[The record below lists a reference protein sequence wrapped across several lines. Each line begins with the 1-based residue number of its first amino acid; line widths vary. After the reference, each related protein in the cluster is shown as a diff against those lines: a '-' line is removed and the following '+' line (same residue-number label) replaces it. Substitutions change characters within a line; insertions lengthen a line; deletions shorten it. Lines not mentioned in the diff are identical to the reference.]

1 MSMFNYYMLTAC
13 TLLCLLIFYV
23 QRECWFFI
31 WKLRGW
37 RGIMEQ
43 PILWLLLFIN
53 LEPNNVMLAVK
64 RCRKYFKSPVA
75 VIVGTR
81 ILLYIDDPDTMEA
94 VLTAPE
100 CLNKTFLQNGFFA
113 NKGLLHA
120 KDEEWKIRRKQ
131 LNPTF
136 SHKILLSFFN
146 TFDAVG
152 QEMQLQLSEMLLQ
165 AKAHKISFEALEDLI
180 SRAVLEVSCL
190 TTMDTATHF
199 TRSDTKG
206 ITKAYRTLM
215 EISALRTIKPW
226 LQIDN
231 IFRWLNE
238 EIYKKCK
245 RCNKLVEK
253 FVIDM
258 VQRKLDEWYAKTQMS
273 NRETKINIVKE
284 LKNSNNIAGINNPD
298 GNNSND
304 VTDALVGGMNYSIP
318 LVNVDSEHKR
328 IFIYQLFHLAEMGE
342 LTLEEIVNETQSMVM
357 VSFETVSTS
366 IMNVLLCLAINREYQ
381 NELRN
386 EIRQVLSNVSTQEP
400 QHQHQQRTKHI
411 SPADNDNADDFHLP
425 LVMENLQQM
434 PYLDMIINESL
445 RLLTTVPMNIR
456 NVSKDI
462 QLHIAQGKKQ
472 QRIPDIDKLHDSQN
486 VIKNK
491 RIVWIPKNTLI
502 AMDTFS
508 MQRDQSIWGPY
519 AEKFYPK
526 HFSKEYQECHARHTF
541 AFIPFSKGLRTCIG
555 SRYSIYVLKIF
566 LIKLISRF
574 DFDTSTCLE
583 NLEFVEGISL
593 KLRQSKNIEF
603 HICPYTQQK

>member
-1 MSMFNYYMLTAC
+1 MSLLTDYILTVCA
-13 TLLCLLIFYV
+13 LLCLFIFYA
-23 QRECWFFI
+23 QRKCWLFV
-31 WKLRGW
+31 WQLKGW
-37 RGIMEQ
+37 RGVIEQ
-43 PILWLLLFIN
+43 PILWLLLVIN
-53 LEPNNVMLAVK
+53 LEPNDIMVAVK

-81 ILLYIDDPDTMEA
+81 ILLYVDDPGTMEA

-120 KDEEWKIRRKQ
+120 KDEKWKIRRKQ

-136 SHKILLSFFN
+136 NYQILLSFFN
-146 TFDAVG
+146 TFNAVG
-152 QEMQLQLSEMLLQ
+152 QEMQQQLSEMLLQ
-165 AKAHKISFEALEDLI
+165 TKTRRISFEALEDLI

-190 TTMDTATHF
+190 TTMDTTTHF

-206 ITKAYRTLM
+206 ITRTYRTLM

-226 LQIDN
+226 LQIDI

-238 EIYKKCK
+238 KIYEKSR
-245 RCNKLVEK
+245 RCNKLVEQ
-253 FVIDM
+253 FVTDM
-258 VQRKLDEWYAKTQMS
+258 VQRKLDEWYAKSETS
-273 NRETKINIVKE
+273 STREAKINIVKV
-284 LKNSNNIAGINNPD
+284 LKKKDSIDGIDQEANAL
-298 GNNSND
+298 
-304 VTDALVGGMNYSIP
+304 TDGMNSSSAP
-318 LVNVDSEHKR
+318 LADVDAAEHKR
-328 IFIYQLFHLAEMGE
+328 IFIDQLFHLAKMGE
-342 LTLEEIVNETQSMVM
+342 LTLDEIINETQSMVM
-357 VSFETVSTS
+357 VSFETISTS

-386 EIRQVLSNVSTQEP
+386 EIRQVLSKVSSQ
-400 QHQHQQRTKHI
+400 QWQQQQQQQRTKHI
-411 SPADNDNADDFHLP
+411 NPADVDNADDFHLSI
-425 LVMENLQQM
+425 VMENLQQM

-462 QLHIAQGKKQ
+462 QLHIIEQKQ
-472 QRIPDIDKLHDSQN
+472 QQRKPDIDKLHDGQD
-486 VIKNK
+486 VIKSK

-508 MQRDQSIWGPY
+508 MQRDQSHWGPY
-519 AEKFYPK
+519 AQQFHPK
-526 HFSKEYQECHARHTF
+526 HFSKDYQHARHAF

-574 DFDTSTCLE
+574 DFDTSACLD

-593 KLRQSKNIEF
+593 KLRQAKHIEF
-603 HICPYTQQK
+603 HIQPCPQQ

>member
-1 MSMFNYYMLTAC
+1 MSMLTNHILTVCA
-13 TLLCLLIFYV
+13 LLCLFIFYA
-23 QRECWFFI
+23 QRKCWLFV
-31 WKLRGW
+31 WQLKGW
-37 RGIMEQ
+37 RGVIEQ
-43 PILWLLLFIN
+43 PILWLLLVVN
-53 LEPNNVMLAVK
+53 LEPNDIMVAVK

-81 ILLYIDDPDTMEA
+81 ILLYVDDPGTMEA

-120 KDEEWKIRRKQ
+120 KDEKWKIRRKQ

-136 SHKILLSFFN
+136 SHQTLLSFFN
-146 TFDAVG
+146 TFNAVG
-152 QEMQLQLSEMLLQ
+152 QEMQQQLSEMLLQ
-165 AKAHKISFEALEDLI
+165 TETHRISFEALEDLI

-190 TTMDTATHF
+190 TTMDTSTHF
-199 TRSDTKG
+199 TRSDTEG
-206 ITKAYRTLM
+206 ITRTYRTLM

-226 LQIDN
+226 LQIDI

-238 EIYKKCK
+238 KIYEKSR

-253 FVIDM
+253 FVTDM
-258 VQRKLDEWYAKTQMS
+258 VQRKLDEWYAKSQTS
-273 NRETKINIVKE
+273 STRETKINIVKV
-284 LKNSNNIAGINNPD
+284 LKKNDSIDGIDNAA
-298 GNNSND
+298 
-304 VTDALVGGMNYSIP
+304 DALTDGMNSSSAP
-318 LVNVDSEHKR
+318 LVSVDVEHKR
-328 IFIYQLFHLAEMGE
+328 IFIDQLFHLAEMGE
-342 LTLEEIVNETQSMVM
+342 LTFAEIINETQSMVM
-357 VSFETVSTS
+357 VSFETISTS

-386 EIRQVLSNVSTQEP
+386 EIRQVLSKVSAQ
-400 QHQHQQRTKHI
+400 QRQQQQQQQKHQQRTKHI
-411 SPADNDNADDFHLP
+411 NPADVDNADDFHLSV
-425 LVMENLQQM
+425 VMENLQQM

-462 QLHIAQGKKQ
+462 QLHIIEQKQ
-472 QRIPDIDKLHDSQN
+472 QQRKPDIDKLRDGQD
-486 VIKNK
+486 VIKGK
-491 RIVWIPKNTLI
+491 RILWIPKNTLI

-508 MQRDQSIWGPY
+508 MQRDQSNWGPY
-519 AEKFYPK
+519 AQRFYPK
-526 HFSKEYQECHARHTF
+526 HFSKDYQHARHTF
-541 AFIPFSKGLRTCIG
+541 AYIPFSKGLRTCIG

-574 DFDTSTCLE
+574 DFDTSACLD

-593 KLRQSKNIEF
+593 KLRQAKNIEF
-603 HICPYTQQK
+603 HVQPCMQQ